1 MKRYV
6 DADKMI
12 EDTDAMRAISD
23 AITIDGIIKYINEN
37 ATADAEEVRHGEWID
52 TALYNGASMCSICG
66 GWGVRDLFKHCPHC
80 GAKMDKEKEE

>member
-37 ATADAEEVRHGEWID
+37 ATVDVEKVVRCKDCKNCDKVDDYELWCRGHGMPYRLTTADDFCSHGKRREEI
-52 TALYNGASMCSICG
+52 
-66 GWGVRDLFKHCPHC
+66 
-80 GAKMDKEKEE
+80 